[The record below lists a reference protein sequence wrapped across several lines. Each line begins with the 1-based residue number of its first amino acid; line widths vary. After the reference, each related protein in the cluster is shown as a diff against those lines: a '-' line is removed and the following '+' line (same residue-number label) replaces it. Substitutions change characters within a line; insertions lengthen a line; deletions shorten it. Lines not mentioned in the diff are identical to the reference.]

1 MLLCLRCSRLGLWC
15 AGGGSRS
22 RGLRDGLCLYTSV
35 RFWEGGEEERGGESI
50 LAKLRLVVLEVSEKL
65 THYEAVVVCP

>member
-1 MLLCLRCSRLGLWC
+1 MLLCLQCSRLGLWC

-35 RFWEGGEEERGGESI
+35 RFKREGKEGKGRGSI
-50 LAKLRLVVLEVSEKL
+50 LAELGLVVLEIGEKL
-65 THYEAVVVCP
+65 THYEAVVICP